1 MKLLLNL
8 RKRKKF
14 KLSEMI
20 DSFSNEEPDKLI
32 SSDLSANECFLRDI
46 FQQCSDVVFRV
57 VPINNK
63 TKLLFVYID
72 GLCDTK
78 SLDEMMLNPVRT
90 SEKKCEVFIFEEF
103 VANQLRAVA
112 QIKSTKNVNELIN
125 GILTANVAVLVEGE
139 TTALLA
145 DLKGFE
151 KRSIEEPSSETVIRG
166 PRDGFTET
174 LRVNTSL
181 IRKRIRSPRLKIES
195 FTIGKLSKTD
205 VAVVYIE
212 KIASDSVIEE
222 VRKRLESIE
231 IDGVIETGY
240 IEEFVEDFP
249 FSPFP
254 QIQNTERPDIVCG
267 SLLEGKVSIFV
278 DNTPFVLIVPM
289 TFWSGLQAAEDYYE
303 RFIYVTFIRW
313 IRYILFNI
321 SLLLPSIY
329 VAVTT
334 FHPQLIPTNL
344 LISIASA
351 REDVP
356 FPLLFEAFM
365 MELMFEALRE
375 AGIRLP
381 KSIGSAVS
389 IVGALVIGEAA
400 VEAGIIS
407 APMVIVVAAT
417 GIASFA
423 VPRYNFGTAYRL
435 LRFPILI
442 LAGLFGLYG
451 VILGIVAI
459 LIHLVHLQSFGVPYL
474 SPIAPQNPKYLKDV
488 LVRAPRWSMHRRPI
502 KVAGQDKTRIPE
514 GRRTK
519 T

>member
-1 MKLLLNL
+1 ML
-8 RKRKKF
+8 
-14 KLSEMI
+14 

-32 SSDLSANECFLRDI
+32 SSDLSANERFLRDI
-46 FQQCSDVVFRV
+46 FHQCSDVVFRV
-57 VPINNK
+57 VPINDK
-63 TKLLFVYID
+63 TRLLFVYID

-78 SLDEMMLNPVRT
+78 PLDEMVLCPVRA

-181 IRKRIRSPRLKIES
+181 IRRRIRSSRLKIES

-205 VAVVYIE
+205 VAIIYIE
-212 KIASDSVIEE
+212 NIASDSVIEK

-231 IDGVIETGY
+231 IDGVIETGF

-254 QIQNTERPDIVCG
+254 QVQNTERPDIVCG
-267 SLLEGKVSIFV
+267 SLLEGKVSILV

-313 IRYILFNI
+313 IRYTLFNI

-356 FPLLFEAFM
+356 FPVLFEAFM

-400 VEAGIIS
+400 VQAGIIS

-423 VPRYNFGTAYRL
+423 IPRYNFGTAYRI

-451 VILGIVAI
+451 VILGMIAI

-502 KVAGQDKTRIPE
+502 RVAGQDKTRIPK
-514 GRRTK
+514 GRWRK
-519 T
+519 N